1 MKNLIID
8 LQGNGGGYLN
18 AAIDVAQEL
27 LTNDEIITYTQGR
40 RSPRTDYKAKSSGL
54 FKDGNVIILVDESS
68 ASASEIVSGA
78 IQDWD
83 RGLIVGRRTFGKGLV
98 QRPIPMPDGSMIR
111 LTISRYY
118 TPSGRSIQKPYQ
130 KGESEEYFKDIIDR
144 YNKGELTNAD
154 SIHFPDSLKYKTLI
168 NGRTVYGGGG
178 IMPDYFVPLDTTR
191 FTDYHRDLIA
201 KGILNQFIIS
211 YIDKNRKEL
220 TATYKNNVTRFLD
233 DFTINDKLLKELISF
248 AEKDKVEYNEEQ
260 FKKSEPLIKE
270 QLKALIARDLF
281 DMTAYYRVMNQF
293 NDSYSKALEI
303 INDPQKY
310 NTLLK
315 IKK

>member
-1 MKNLIID
+1 
-8 LQGNGGGYLN
+8 
-18 AAIDVAQEL
+18 
-27 LTNDEIITYTQGR
+27 
-40 RSPRTDYKAKSSGL
+40 
-54 FKDGNVIILVDESS
+54 
-68 ASASEIVSGA
+68 
-78 IQDWD
+78 
-83 RGLIVGRRTFGKGLV
+83 
-98 QRPIPMPDGSMIR
+98 
-111 LTISRYY
+111 
-118 TPSGRSIQKPYQ
+118 
-130 KGESEEYFKDIIDR
+130 
-144 YNKGELTNAD
+144 
-154 SIHFPDSLKYKTLI
+154 
-168 NGRTVYGGGG
+168 
-178 IMPDYFVPLDTTR
+178 MPDYFVPLDTTR

>member
-1 MKNLIID
+1 
-8 LQGNGGGYLN
+8 
-18 AAIDVAQEL
+18 
-27 LTNDEIITYTQGR
+27 
-40 RSPRTDYKAKSSGL
+40 
-54 FKDGNVIILVDESS
+54 
-68 ASASEIVSGA
+68 
-78 IQDWD
+78 
-83 RGLIVGRRTFGKGLV
+83 
-98 QRPIPMPDGSMIR
+98 MPDGSMIR

-118 TPSGRSIQKPYQ
+118 TPSGRSIQNPYQ
-130 KGESEEYFKDIIDR
+130 KGDSEEYFKDIVER

-168 NGRTVYGGGG
+168 NERTVYGGGG
-178 IMPDYFVPLDTTR
+178 IMPDYFIPLDTTR

-220 TATYKNNVTRFLD
+220 TTTYKNNVTTFLD
-233 DFTINDKLLKELISF
+233 DFTVNDKLLKELISF
-248 AEKDKVEYNEEQ
+248 AEKDKVKYNEEQ
-260 FKKSEPLIKE
+260 FKKSEPIIKE
-270 QLKALIARDLF
+270 QLKALIARDIF

>member
-1 MKNLIID
+1 
-8 LQGNGGGYLN
+8 
-18 AAIDVAQEL
+18 
-27 LTNDEIITYTQGR
+27 
-40 RSPRTDYKAKSSGL
+40 
-54 FKDGNVIILVDESS
+54 
-68 ASASEIVSGA
+68 
-78 IQDWD
+78 
-83 RGLIVGRRTFGKGLV
+83 
-98 QRPIPMPDGSMIR
+98 MPDGSMIR

>member
-1 MKNLIID
+1 M
-8 LQGNGGGYLN
+8 
-18 AAIDVAQEL
+18 
-27 LTNDEIITYTQGR
+27 
-40 RSPRTDYKAKSSGL
+40 
-54 FKDGNVIILVDESS
+54 
-68 ASASEIVSGA
+68 
-78 IQDWD
+78 
-83 RGLIVGRRTFGKGLV
+83 
-98 QRPIPMPDGSMIR
+98 
-111 LTISRYY
+111 
-118 TPSGRSIQKPYQ
+118 
-130 KGESEEYFKDIIDR
+130 
-144 YNKGELTNAD
+144 
-154 SIHFPDSLKYKTLI
+154 
-168 NGRTVYGGGG
+168 
-178 IMPDYFVPLDTTR
+178 
-191 FTDYHRDLIA
+191 
-201 KGILNQFIIS
+201 
-211 YIDKNRKEL
+211 